1 MNWQKILN
9 PKAHDL
15 TTNERRLRQTA
26 VAAALFAAL
35 GVLVYTSVR
44 LSEPVAVSKPSPAFT
59 EDFTLRA
66 DSFDR
71 EVFVAKYDRRLKDLE
86 ARWAAFE
93 DGQEKLMAAV
103 DTLARRT
110 EEAQAATV
118 VAGGKPVETTT
129 TKPAPS
135 DAERRLAGDLQ
146 PALPPA
152 PYAPYPPPGSE
163 DAAAAFRSGADA
175 WAAEAFGRPAPAAAP
190 TLSVVTF
197 TKKTPTSETRTP
209 TVADAVLE
217 NRPVLNPDDPI
228 AANRALGAT
237 AREYVT
243 AGSIVRGT
251 LLTGVYAPTGGA
263 GAGTPVPILIDVARE
278 ALLPNGYRADLT
290 DCRMTGNATG
300 DLSSERILVRL
311 ERLACVGEKGE
322 ALDIRIRGYVAGP
335 DGKVGLRGN
344 LVTRSGQAIARALS
358 VGILSGLGKAVA
370 LGASETTTYASGSQ
384 STVYQNSLKAGLGE
398 GTSNA
403 LDRIADYY
411 LKVAEK
417 IFPVLE
423 VDGGQPVDVIL
434 LQGVLLETPKSGA

>member
-1 MNWQKILN
+1 MNWQKILH
-9 PKAHDL
+9 PKARDL
-15 TTNERRLRQTA
+15 TTSERRLRQTA
-26 VAAALFAAL
+26 LAGALLAAL

-93 DGQEKLMAAV
+93 DGQEKLTAAV
-103 DTLARRT
+103 DTLARRA
-110 EEAQAATV
+110 EEARTPTV
-118 VAGGKPVETTT
+118 AAGGAPVETASP
-129 TKPAPS
+129 KPAPS
-135 DAERRLAGDLQ
+135 DAERRLAGDLK
-146 PALPPA
+146 PELSS
-152 PYAPYPPPGSE
+152 APYPPPGSE
-163 DAAAAFRSGADA
+163 EAAAAFRSSADA
-175 WAAEAFGRPAPAAAP
+175 WARDAFGRPAPAAAP
-190 TLSVVTF
+190 ALSVVTF
-197 TKKTPTSETRTP
+197 TKKAAAPESRTP

-278 ALLPNGYRADLT
+278 ALLPNAYRADLT

>member
-15 TTNERRLRQTA
+15 TTSERRLRQTA
-26 VAAALFAAL
+26 LAGALLAAL
-35 GVLVYTSVR
+35 GILVYTSVR
-44 LSEPVAVSKPSPAFT
+44 LSEPVVVSKPSPAFT

-103 DTLARRT
+103 DTLARRA
-110 EEAQAATV
+110 EEAPEPTV
-118 VAGGKPVETTT
+118 LAGGTPVETTT
-129 TKPAPS
+129 TKPVPS
-135 DAERRLAGDLQ
+135 DAERRLAGDLK
-146 PALPPA
+146 PELPPA
-152 PYAPYPPPGSE
+152 PYAPYPPPGAD
-163 DAAAAFRSGADA
+163 DAAAAFRTGADA
-175 WAAEAFGRPAPAAAP
+175 WARDAFARPGPTAAP

-197 TKKTPTSETRTP
+197 TKKTPTPENRAP

-300 DLSSERILVRL
+300 DLSSSAFSCASSVWP
-311 ERLACVGEKGE
+311 AWEKR
-322 ALDIRIRGYVAGP
+322 ARPSTSASVATSRDPTARWGFAAISSP
-335 DGKVGLRGN
+335 ARARRSPEPC
-344 LVTRSGQAIARALS
+344 RSGFSLGSGRPWPSARRKRPPMRPARS
-358 VGILSGLGKAVA
+358 RP
-370 LGASETTTYASGSQ
+370 
-384 STVYQNSLKAGLGE
+384 ST
-398 GTSNA
+398 
-403 LDRIADYY
+403 R
-411 LKVAEK
+411 
-417 IFPVLE
+417 
-423 VDGGQPVDVIL
+423 
-434 LQGVLLETPKSGA
+434 TP

>member
-15 TTNERRLRQTA
+15 TTSERRLRQTA
-26 VAAALFAAL
+26 LAGALLAAL

-103 DTLARRT
+103 DTLARRA
-110 EEAQAATV
+110 EEAPEPTV
-118 VAGGKPVETTT
+118 LAGGTPVETTT
-129 TKPAPS
+129 TKPVPS
-135 DAERRLAGDLQ
+135 DAERRLAGDLK
-146 PALPPA
+146 PELPPA
-152 PYAPYPPPGSE
+152 PYAPYPPPGAD
-163 DAAAAFRSGADA
+163 DAAAAFRTGADA
-175 WAAEAFGRPAPAAAP
+175 WARDAFARPGPTAAP

-197 TKKTPTSETRTP
+197 TKKTPTPENRAP

-322 ALDIRIRGYVAGP
+322 ALDIRIRGRELHRRCRRNAG
-335 DGKVGLRGN
+335 V
-344 LVTRSGQAIARALS
+344 
-358 VGILSGLGKAVA
+358 
-370 LGASETTTYASGSQ
+370 
-384 STVYQNSLKAGLGE
+384 
-398 GTSNA
+398 
-403 LDRIADYY
+403 
-411 LKVAEK
+411 
-417 IFPVLE
+417 
-423 VDGGQPVDVIL
+423 
-434 LQGVLLETPKSGA
+434 